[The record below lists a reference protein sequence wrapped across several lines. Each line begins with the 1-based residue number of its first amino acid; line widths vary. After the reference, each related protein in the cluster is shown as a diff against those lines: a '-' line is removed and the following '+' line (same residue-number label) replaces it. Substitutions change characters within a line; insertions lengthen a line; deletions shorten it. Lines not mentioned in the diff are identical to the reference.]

1 MKLLFRSKIKDW
13 RNNTM
18 NTKKN
23 KACEAA
29 LAVNKLITKGQG
41 GPVFPILL
49 KRQRNSSDDENSDD
63 EAVASTN

>member
-1 MKLLFRSKIKDW
+1 
-13 RNNTM
+13 M